1 MRMRSLL
8 DEADPESHRWQ
19 RRRRGGPSEGRI
31 GGRGGGRGGGGGGGT
46 GGGGD
51 GAGGNGYGHGRGG
64 DGGRGGGGGGG
75 GGGGSGHRDAQT
87 QELFAMSGAEL
98 REGGARYQR
107 LIEERD
113 ANEMLSM
120 MASGGINGGDIG
132 DDSDGDDL
140 FGLGIGGVRET
151 MIKY

>member
-19 RRRRGGPSEGRI
+19 RRRRGGQSEGRI

-64 DGGRGGGGGGG
+64 DGGRGG
-75 GGGGSGHRDAQT
+75 HRDAQT

-98 REGGARYQR
+98 REGGARYRR

-113 ANEMLSM
+113 AIEMLSM